1 MPISTA
7 SLDQS
12 PSEEEN
18 AEQEANTEKDF
29 VRDLQEIGVMIDEEE
44 VHNWLE
50 SDNNDPGFS

>member
-18 AEQEANTEKDF
+18 AEHEANTEKDF